1 MKKKFQKWRA
11 FGIDANLLLILLFI
25 IISIIGISLSAPSF
39 EDDASKF
46 ESITKVDSYSYTE
59 DTKASVSV
67 VERYK
72 YVTLGE
78 FKLTVYTPYCDEGK
92 WGYQTATGVTSQHL
106 ITCAVDPKVIPYGTE
121 IIIREGNNEL
131 RLKAVDCGGSVKGN
145 HIDIFYDDT
154 IDVAIEWLMETFG
167 YYAEVYIEEEI
178 I

>member
-1 MKKKFQKWRA
+1 MRKKLRKWRA
-11 FGIDANLLLILLFI
+11 LGIDANVLLILLFI

-39 EDDASKF
+39 KDESPKF
-46 ESITKVDSYSYTE
+46 ESITKVESYSYPEHTNN
-59 DTKASVSV
+59 SVSV

-72 YVTLGE
+72 YTSLGE

-121 IIIREGNNEL
+121 IIIREGNEEL

-154 IDVAIEWLMETFG
+154 VDVAIEWLMETFG